1 MKQQKLTI
9 VLAAAL
15 FLSLSVNFFLA
26 GLMIGDAVTPAAAP
40 GGKESSRSA
49 DNRDSRRA
57 EWQKREQQ
65 LHAALNDAD
74 REIMMAVKQKYD
86 PLFNELRAD
95 LDKARAAV
103 AAAMEAE
110 PVDEAILDDAI
121 AAEAAIKSR
130 ILQEMTAAR
139 IQTLEQL
146 SPEGRKL
153 LREMMPARRGFGR
166 GGEDRP
172 RPPEGRRP
180 PPPHGA
186 ENADMPP
193 QGRPVPDA
201 GDAPDVPD
209 MPPEVREELQLPAMP
224 QPEAP

>member
-9 VLAAAL
+9 VLAAGL

-26 GLMIGDAVTPAAAP
+26 GLMIGDAVTPAASS
-40 GGKESSRSA
+40 GGKETTRSA
-49 DNRDSRRA
+49 DSRDSRRA
-57 EWQKREQQ
+57 EWQKREQE

-74 REIMMAVKQKYD
+74 RAIMLAVKRKYD

-110 PVDEAILDDAI
+110 PVDDAVLDDAI

-166 GGEDRP
+166 GEDRP

-180 PPPHGA
+180 PPPHEA
-186 ENADMPP
+186 ERGDMPP
-193 QGRPVPDA
+193 QDGPAPDA
-201 GDAPDVPD
+201 GAAPEVPD
-209 MPPEVREELQLPAMP
+209 MPPDVREELQLPAMP